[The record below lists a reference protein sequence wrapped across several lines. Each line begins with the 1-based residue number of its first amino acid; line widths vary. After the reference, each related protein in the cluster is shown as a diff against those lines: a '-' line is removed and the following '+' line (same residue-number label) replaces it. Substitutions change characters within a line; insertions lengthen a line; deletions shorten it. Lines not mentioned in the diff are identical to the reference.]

1 MLEFKRRVLK
11 FSLDDVDYNLNYPTV
26 KQVAEYSREYS
37 ESTDQIETVINFLDG
52 LGLGREV
59 CEGMEMP
66 HLNQILEKLT
76 EEKK

>member
-1 MLEFKRRVLK
+1 MLEFKRRQLK
-11 FSLDDVDYNLNYPTV
+11 FNLDENEHILNYPTV
-26 KQVAEYSREYS
+26 RQVQTYSKEYS
-37 ESTDQIETVINFLDG
+37 ESMDQIETVMSFLEK
-52 LGLGREV
+52 LGLKRDV

>member
-11 FSLDDVDYNLNYPTV
+11 FNLDDKDYKLNYPTV
-26 KQVAEYSREYS
+26 SQVQVYSKEYAESN
-37 ESTDQIETVINFLDG
+37 DQLGTVMKFLEK
-52 LGLGREV
+52 LGLEKSV